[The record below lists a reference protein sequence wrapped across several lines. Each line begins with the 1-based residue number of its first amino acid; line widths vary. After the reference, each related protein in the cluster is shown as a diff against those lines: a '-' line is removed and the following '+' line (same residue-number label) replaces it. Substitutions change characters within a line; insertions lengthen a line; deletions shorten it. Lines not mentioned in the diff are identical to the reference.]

1 MTAIR
6 ILIKFN
12 LPPSSFLPHGWQ
24 VAGSIM
30 KTDILPSGHR
40 GDSYYSAADWKKKKK
55 VALMDGWMLKGTMS
69 SLPWPRD
76 GNARNSGRVL
86 DGRRQSKPWGRTGE
100 AGRRLFQNIASKWGW
115 GKSQMEGNVS
125 LQEKQ
130 KVGRHYEQ
138 KRWMVYPLRRY
149 INLFST
155 SYFPVCIQRKKL
167 LTNRQKT
174 ILIIN
179 LYTDKQDRSQQRL
192 WEIIPDKCLYT
203 EAKPKVAQGQ
213 TNSRAIQMRKS
224 ALSACHFWCS
234 YAAART
240 WTITPI
246 PPPAPQN

>member
-1 MTAIR
+1 MDGCWKEPCPAFHDHGMEMQETLAEYWMVGDKASLEGGQEKQGEDCSR
-6 ILIKFN
+6 ILHQNEDEASPK
-12 LPPSSFLPHGWQ
+12 
-24 VAGSIM
+24 
-30 KTDILPSGHR
+30 
-40 GDSYYSAADWKKKKK
+40 WKEIRKH
-55 VALMDGWMLKGTMS
+55 
-69 SLPWPRD
+69 
-76 GNARNSGRVL
+76 
-86 DGRRQSKPWGRTGE
+86 
-100 AGRRLFQNIASKWGW
+100 
-115 GKSQMEGNVS
+115 VS

-138 KRWMVYPLRRY
+138 KRWMVYPLRSY

-203 EAKPKVAQGQ
+203 GAKPKVAQGQ

-234 YAAART
+234 CAAART